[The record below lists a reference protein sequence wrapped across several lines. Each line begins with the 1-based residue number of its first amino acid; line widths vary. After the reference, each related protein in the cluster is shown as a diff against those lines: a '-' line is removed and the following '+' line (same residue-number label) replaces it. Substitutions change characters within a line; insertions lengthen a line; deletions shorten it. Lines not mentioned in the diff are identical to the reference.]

1 VPNDSGRKSRR
12 RRKSAHVTGA
22 GAITYE
28 LTKIDVAAAHIQ
40 AAVRLFFEGGH
51 PVPIYTLA
59 SAARELLT
67 TIGDKTGI
75 ETILH
80 SLAKTRNIDVV
91 VLAKQ
96 AHEFAGFFKH
106 ADRNPTA
113 TVTFSETE
121 VDSVLVLAC
130 HDFGRVTGG
139 MPVEA
144 QIFEAWIYA
153 LAYPRVSDAPLKKQR
168 LIKLCIREFRG
179 IRSATCQEQKR
190 LGLVVMNRALT
201 DPSLQMEFKRV
212 VEIPVSK
219 SCN

>member
-1 VPNDSGRKSRR
+1 MPKGKKNKRR
-12 RRKSAHVTGA
+12 PGIKTSAHITGA
-22 GAITYE
+22 DAVTYD
-28 LTKIDVAAAHIQ
+28 LTKIDVAAAHIRT
-40 AAVRLFFEGGH
+40 AVRLFFEDSH

-59 SAARELLT
+59 SAAREMLT
-67 TIGDKTGI
+67 FIGEKIGV

-80 SLAKTRNIDVV
+80 SLAKARNIDVA

-106 ADRNPTA
+106 ADRNPAA
-113 TVTFSETE
+113 TIKFSETE

-144 QIFEAWIYA
+144 QVFEAWIFA
-153 LAYPRVSDAPLKKQR
+153 LAYPRVSNAPLKKQR
-168 LIKLCIREFRG
+168 LIRLCIREFPG
-179 IRSATCQEQKR
+179 IRSATRQEQKK
-190 LGLVVMNRALT
+190 LGLVVLNRALA

-212 VEIPVSK
+212 VEL
-219 SCN
+219 